1 MVSPSLRWRTRLAG
15 CLLILVSVS
24 IIQAQDWESTVGPH
38 APGSFPQL
46 RPLHASYGFGWN
58 GITAAVAEVRF
69 STTVDGHL
77 QLDVAGHTTGL
88 ARSLWKFDATHVS
101 TTEADTLRPI
111 HLRDT
116 EVLRA
121 KKMETDVSFTPQGVT
136 SKREERRASSVKSK
150 TRHFDLPN
158 MHSIDS
164 ALLYLRSQSLKPDAA
179 QRVVVYPATSAYLC
193 TLTPA
198 GRDHITVPA
207 GSYDALKL
215 DLQLNKIGGKRELL
229 PHKKFGRA
237 TIWISDDADRLVLRI
252 EAQIFAGTVFT
263 ELQSVR
269 FDEAKP

>member
-1 MVSPSLRWRTRLAG
+1 
-15 CLLILVSVS
+15 
-24 IIQAQDWESTVGPH
+24 
-38 APGSFPQL
+38 
-46 RPLHASYGFGWN
+46 
-58 GITAAVAEVRF
+58 
-69 STTVDGHL
+69 
-77 QLDVAGHTTGL
+77 
-88 ARSLWKFDATHVS
+88 
-101 TTEADTLRPI
+101 
-111 HLRDT
+111 
-116 EVLRA
+116 
-121 KKMETDVSFTPQGVT
+121 
-136 SKREERRASSVKSK
+136 K

-193 TLTPA
+193 PLPPA

-229 PHKKFGRA
+229 PHKKFRRA
-237 TIWISDDADRLVLRI
+237 TVWLSDDADRLVLRI

-263 ELQSVR
+263 ELQSVQ